1 MSNNVR
7 TQSYSSAADGV
18 RYAFRDVNGDGLFD
32 QARLTATDA
41 QGKVIGSTGWE
52 DLADANTFNT
62 YKNELAQLGLSIADE
77 GGNEFLQ
84 KLDPA
89 ARGTLSSIAS
99 GLATGGSNS
108 QIQGRWAEFVS
119 GLQVNGSEDVNAL
132 VQQVLREAYLS
143 STQDLNFYAQ
153 KVQFYNDLKKQ
164 IRNDITE
171 MRKILSSQA
180 GAEDNAPIDLTAA
193 LMANGQD
200 PDELLYPWSGT
211 PAIDTQTGQFVA
223 VREYEA
229 GLEDVDPAPGL
240 QTTKE
245 GLSNYIDDLEQKLNS
260 VGDDAQ
266 LANVDL
272 QNMLQKQ
279 QQTLQMMSNI
289 SKMLHDTAMAVL
301 RKISG

>member
-1 MSNNVR
+1 MATNNLTR
-7 TQSYSSAADGV
+7 TQSYTNAGDGV
-18 RYAFRDVNGDGLFD
+18 RYTFQDVDGNGTFD
-32 QARLTATDA
+32 RARLTALDA
-41 QGKVIGSTGWE
+41 QGKVVGTTGWE
-52 DLADANTFNT
+52 NLADDPTFNT
-62 YKNELAQLGLSIADE
+62 YKNELASLGLTIENE
-77 GGNEFLQ
+77 GQNETLA
-84 KLDPA
+84 KLSPQ
-89 ARGTLSSIAS
+89 ARGSLSAIAS
-99 GLATGGSNS
+99 ALANGTSSNAN
-108 QIQGRWAEFVS
+108 IQGRWADFVS
-119 GLQVNGSEDVNAL
+119 GLQVNGTEDVNAL

-171 MRKILSSQA
+171 MRKILSAYA
-180 GAEDNAPIDLTAA
+180 GAEDNAKIPIEADLI
-193 LMANGQD
+193 ANGQD

-211 PAIDTQTGQFVA
+211 PAIDTNSGQFVA
-223 VREYEA
+223 VRE
-229 GLEDVDPAPGL
+229 LELGMEVDGNGEVS
-240 QTTKE
+240 KE
-245 GLSNYIDDLEQKLNS
+245 QLSNYIDDLEQKLNS

>member
-7 TQSYSSAADGV
+7 TQSFSSVGDGV
-18 RYAFRDVNGDGLFD
+18 RMAFRDVNGDGLFD
-32 QARLTATDA
+32 QARLTVKQAD
-41 QGKVIGSTGWE
+41 GSTQATGWQ
-52 DLADANTFNT
+52 DLADGGTFQA
-62 YKNELAQLGLSIADE
+62 YKDDLASLGLTIADE
-77 GGNEFLQ
+77 GGQEYIA

-89 ARGTLSSIAS
+89 VRGTLSSIAS

-119 GLQVNGSEDVNAL
+119 GLEVNGSEDVNAL

-171 MRKILSSQA
+171 MRKILSAHA
-180 GAEDNAPIDLTAA
+180 GEEDNATIDLSGE

-200 PDELLYPWSGT
+200 PEELMYPWSGT
-211 PAIDTQTGQFVA
+211 PAIDTQTGQFVS
-223 VREYEA
+223 VREYEQ
-229 GLEDVDPAPGL
+229 GLDDP
-240 QTTKE
+240 TTKE

>member
-1 MSNNVR
+1 MATNNLTR
-7 TQSYSSAADGV
+7 TQSYTSATDGV
-18 RYAFRDVNGDGLFD
+18 RYTFQDVDGNGTFD
-32 QARLTATDA
+32 RARLTALDA
-41 QGKVIGSTGWE
+41 QGRVIGTTNWE
-52 DLADANTFNT
+52 NLADDATFGT
-62 YKNELAQLGLSIADE
+62 YKSELESLGLAIQNE
-77 GGNEFLQ
+77 GASESLA
-84 KLDPA
+84 KLDPS
-89 ARGTLSSIAS
+89 ARGTLSAIAS
-99 GLATGGSNS
+99 ALANGTSSNAN
-108 QIQGRWAEFVS
+108 IQGRWADFVS
-119 GLQVNGSEDVNAL
+119 GLQVNGTEDVNAL

-171 MRKILSSQA
+171 MRKILSAHA
-180 GAEDNAPIDLTAA
+180 GEEDNAQIDLSAE
-193 LMANGQD
+193 LVNNGQD
-200 PDELLYPWSGT
+200 PDELLFPWSGT

-223 VREYEA
+223 VRELDQ
-229 GLEDVDPAPGL
+229 GLDDP
-240 QTTKE
+240 TTKE

-289 SKMLHDTAMAVL
+289 SKMLHDTALAVL

>member
-1 MSNNVR
+1 MPVNNLTR
-7 TQSYSSAADGV
+7 TQTFVGDDGMK
-18 RYAFRDVNGDGLFD
+18 YTFQDVDGNGTFDRARVDQLDASGRVIAESGWGILNDATAGQLFEDMAQNYGLTIENEGSNEFFTTLD
-32 QARLTATDA
+32 PQARA
-41 QGKVIGSTGWE
+41 
-52 DLADANTFNT
+52 
-62 YKNELAQLGLSIADE
+62 GLS
-77 GGNEFLQ
+77 N
-84 KLDPA
+84 
-89 ARGTLSSIAS
+89 IAS
-99 GLATGGSNS
+99 ALANGTTSNAN
-108 QIQGRWAEFVS
+108 IQGRWADFVS
-119 GLQVNGSEDVNAL
+119 GLQVNGTEDVNAL

-153 KVQFYNDLKKQ
+153 KVQFYNDLKKK

-171 MRKILSSQA
+171 MRKVLSAHA
-180 GAEDNAPIDLTAA
+180 GDEDTTPINLAAEGVPE
-193 LMANGQD
+193 
-200 PDELLYPWSGT
+200 ELRHPWSGT
-211 PAIDTQTGQFVA
+211 PAIDTQTGQFLA
-223 VREYEA
+223 ARELNE
-229 GLEDVDPAPGL
+229 GIPDD
-240 QTTKE
+240 TTKE

>member
-1 MSNNVR
+1 MATNNLTR
-7 TQSYSSAADGV
+7 TQSYTSAGDGV
-18 RYAFRDVNGDGLFD
+18 RYTFQDVDGNGTFD
-32 QARLTATDA
+32 RARLTALDA
-41 QGKVIGSTGWE
+41 QGQVIGTTNWE
-52 DLADANTFNT
+52 NLADDATFNL
-62 YKNELAQLGLSIADE
+62 YKNELASLGLAIENE
-77 GGNEFLQ
+77 GQNESLA
-84 KLDPA
+84 KLDPS
-89 ARGTLSSIAS
+89 ARGTLSAIAS
-99 GLATGGSNS
+99 ALANGTSSNAN
-108 QIQGRWAEFVS
+108 IQGRWADFVS
-119 GLQVNGSEDVNAL
+119 GLQVNGTEDVNAL

-171 MRKILSSQA
+171 MRKILSAHA
-180 GAEDNAPIDLTAA
+180 GEEDNAAIDLAA
-193 LMANGQD
+193 ELVANGQD
-200 PDELLYPWSGT
+200 PDELLFPWSGT

-223 VREYEA
+223 VRELDQ
-229 GLEDVDPAPGL
+229 GLDDP
-240 QTTKE
+240 TTKE